1 MVPGGH
7 RGEGGLTLA
16 TVEVAAARSAGR
28 RHLLARLVLLGP
40 GFTTWLLLFVAP
52 VGLLLAYSFRNRGPY
67 GGVGEGFTLA
77 NYGRLL
83 DPLYLDVF
91 LGSLRIATL
100 ATAIALLLGY
110 PAALAIATASK
121 RLRVALVLLVV
132 LPFWTSFLIRTYAWM
147 VILNPAGLANRLL
160 AAVGLGPAPLLYNEF
175 AIVLGLV
182 YAYLPLMVLP
192 IYSAIERL
200 GPQVREA
207 AADLYAPPW
216 VALLRVLVPLTL
228 PGIATGAIF
237 VFVPSLGN
245 FIVPDLLGGG
255 QTIMIGNLMQQQFLQ
270 TRDWPF
276 GAVMALT
283 VVLLMLVLV
292 GIQSRTLREPEGT
305 RGA

>member
-1 MVPGGH
+1 MVAGGH
-7 RGEGGLTLA
+7 RSEGGLILA
-16 TVEVAAARSAGR
+16 TLEVAAARGAGR
-28 RHLLARLVLLGP
+28 RHLLARLALLGP
-40 GFTTWLLLFVAP
+40 GVTTWLLLFVAP
-52 VGLLLAYSFRNRGPY
+52 VGLLLASSFRVRGPY
-67 GGVGEGFTLA
+67 GGFGQGFTLA

-91 LGSLRIATL
+91 IGSLRIATL

-121 RLRVALVLLVV
+121 RIRVALVLLVV

-160 AAVGLGPAPLLYNEF
+160 AAVGLGPAPLLYNDF
-175 AIVLGLV
+175 AIILGLV

-207 AADLYAPPW
+207 AADLYAPPP

-228 PGIATGAIF
+228 PGIAAGAVF

-255 QTIMIGNLMQQQFLQ
+255 RTIMIGNLMQQQFLQ

-283 VVLLMLVLV
+283 VVALMLVLV
-292 GIQSRTLREPEGT
+292 GIQTRTLREPEGT

>member
-28 RHLLARLVLLGP
+28 RHLLARLALLGP

-110 PAALAIATASK
+110 PAALAIATAPK

>member
-1 MVPGGH
+1 
-7 RGEGGLTLA
+7 
-16 TVEVAAARSAGR
+16 
-28 RHLLARLVLLGP
+28 
-40 GFTTWLLLFVAP
+40 
-52 VGLLLAYSFRNRGPY
+52 
-67 GGVGEGFTLA
+67 
-77 NYGRLL
+77 
-83 DPLYLDVF
+83 
-91 LGSLRIATL
+91 
-100 ATAIALLLGY
+100 
-110 PAALAIATASK
+110 
-121 RLRVALVLLVV
+121 
-132 LPFWTSFLIRTYAWM
+132 
-147 VILNPAGLANRLL
+147 
-160 AAVGLGPAPLLYNEF
+160 
-175 AIVLGLV
+175 
-182 YAYLPLMVLP
+182 MVLP

-207 AADLYAPPW
+207 AADLYAPPR
-216 VALLRVLVPLTL
+216 VELLRVLVPLTL

-255 QTIMIGNLMQQQFLQ
+255 QTLMIGNLMQQQFLQ